1 MDTKEI
7 AKIAKWMETTDLE
20 EITFRNK
27 ENKLSLKQKNDIYSQ
42 NFKIQA
48 NLISINSPYIG
59 IFKFSE
65 KGKNNKIKEGD
76 FLKKDQII
84 GYVEVLK
91 ELKEIKSSVDGIVK
105 IVAVEDNA
113 CVEYSQPLFFI
124 EPK

>member
-1 MDTKEI
+1 MNIHEI
-7 AKIAKWMETTDLE
+7 SKIAKWMDSTDLE
-20 EITFRNK
+20 EITFK
-27 ENKLSLKQKNDIYSQ
+27 TKDNKLSLKQKNESHSQ

-48 NLISINSPYIG
+48 NLISVNSPHIG
-59 IFKFSE
+59 VFRFSE
-65 KGKNNKIKEGD
+65 KGKDIKVKEGD
-76 FLKKDQII
+76 FVKKDQII

-105 IVAVEDNA
+105 IISIEDNS